1 MTRLADKA
9 EIRRRL
15 NQDREWS
22 LYALADL
29 DDGLFEHCDWLGC
42 GDGLALVFRALAI
55 RPIFVIGDAA
65 ATRQLLAA
73 LPESSGYLNLK
84 PHQLDAACEVFEFR
98 QRHEMR
104 RMLLAD
110 FRPRVGATEP
120 LTREDSGALERLF
133 ASGDGGGIA
142 FAPFQMDNGFF
153 RGIWRGGQLVAAAGA
168 QVVSRHEGVAAI
180 GNIFTHP
187 EFRGQGL
194 AQIATSAVAAALR
207 AAGIETIGL
216 NVADGNTA
224 AARAY
229 ERVGFRTCFRYYEG
243 PAVKKRPDAPQASP
257 HLDLVDLPLQFLG
270 LKAAAPKAE
279 SRPAGEQ
286 SDERQHV
293 SQT

>member
-1 MTRLADKA
+1 
-9 EIRRRL
+9 L
-15 NQDREWS
+15 NLDREWS

-42 GDGLALVFRALAI
+42 GDGLALVFHALAI
-55 RPIFVIGDAA
+55 RPIFVIGDAE
-65 ATRQLLAA
+65 ATRELLAA

-84 PHQLDAACEVFEFR
+84 PHQLDAAGEVFEFR
-98 QRHEMR
+98 HRHEMR

-110 FRPRVGATEP
+110 FQPRVSAAPFLTQP

-153 RGIWRGGQLVAAAGA
+153 RGIRRGGELVAAAGA
-168 QVVSRHEGVAAI
+168 QVVSHHEGVAAI

-194 AQIATSAVAAALR
+194 AQIVTSAVVAALR
-207 AAGIETIGL
+207 AAGIATIGL
-216 NVADGNTA
+216 NVADGNA
-224 AARAY
+224 AAAKAY

-243 PAVKKRPDAPQASP
+243 PAARVA
-257 HLDLVDLPLQFLG
+257 
-270 LKAAAPKAE
+270 
-279 SRPAGEQ
+279 
-286 SDERQHV
+286 
-293 SQT
+293 

>member
-1 MTRLADKA
+1 MTKLSDKA

-42 GDGLALVFRALAI
+42 GDGLALVFHALAI

-65 ATRQLLAA
+65 ATRELLAA
-73 LPESSGYLNLK
+73 LPETGGYLNLK
-84 PHQLDAACEVFEFR
+84 PHQLDAARGVYEFR
-98 QRHEMR
+98 QLHEMR

-110 FRPRVGATEP
+110 FQPRVGAAHSLP
-120 LTREDSGALERLF
+120 QALTRDDSGAIERLF
-133 ASGDGGGIA
+133 ESGHGGGIA
-142 FAPFQMDNGFF
+142 FAPDQMDNGFF
-153 RGIWRGGQLVAAAGA
+153 RGIRRGGELVAAAGA
-168 QVVSRHEGVAAI
+168 HVVSRNEGVAGI

-194 AQIATSAVAAALR
+194 AQIVTSAVVAALR

-216 NVADGNTA
+216 NVGAGNVA

-243 PAVKKRPDAPQASP
+243 PAVRVAASAP
-257 HLDLVDLPLQFLG
+257 
-270 LKAAAPKAE
+270 
-279 SRPAGEQ
+279 
-286 SDERQHV
+286 
-293 SQT
+293 